1 MRVRYALWLLVAV
14 RLLVPLSFA
23 ESGLSVLNYLAFRED
38 VEGRDVQEEA
48 KVSQGIV
55 DVLAGAVRLE
65 EGGPADG
72 SGSLA
77 AASADSGLSGSGAE
91 QRAEGQGAMDSLQ
104 DAQSESKGEQE
115 TEGREAAVYR
125 QSGQPGNGA
134 EQGADG
140 GESAANRQN
149 GLSGNGAEQ
158 GADGGESAA
167 NRQNG
172 QPGNGAE
179 QGAARGQSVERL
191 RNAQVGSSVN
201 GEGSKETGGGG
212 AASGI
217 PSVSSGASGLD
228 ADDLGEPVEMNP
240 DSAGRKKITRTN
252 VLFCLWLIV

>member
-1 MRVRYALWLLVAV
+1 MSEWVISASVLIVFVIAIRYFFRDRITMRVRYALWLLVAV

-91 QRAEGQGAMDSLQ
+91 QRAEGQGTMDSLQ

-125 QSGQPGNGA
+125 QSG
-134 EQGADG
+134 
-140 GESAANRQN
+140 
-149 GLSGNGAEQ
+149 LS
-158 GADGGESAA
+158 
-167 NRQNG
+167 
-172 QPGNGAE
+172 GNGAE

-191 RNAQVGSSVN
+191 RTAQVGSSAN
-201 GEGSKETGGGG
+201 GRRRRGVRN
-212 AASGI
+212 
-217 PSVSSGASGLD
+217 P
-228 ADDLGEPVEMNP
+228 LGVIGRFR
-240 DSAGRKKITRTN
+240 AGRR
-252 VLFCLWLIV
+252 